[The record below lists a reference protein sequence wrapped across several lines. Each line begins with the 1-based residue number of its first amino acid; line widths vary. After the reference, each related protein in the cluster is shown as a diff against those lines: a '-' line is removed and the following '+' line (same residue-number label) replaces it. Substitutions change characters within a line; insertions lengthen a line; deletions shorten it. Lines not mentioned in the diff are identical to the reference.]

1 MESPCRKLSIL
12 YLCCV
17 YAVGFAQHTLATNI
31 TLLRATEVEDV
42 FRGNDDK
49 YKAVVLSAESVASK
63 WDRYCM
69 AMLTQLP
76 VICIH
81 NLF

>member
-1 MESPCRKLSIL
+1 MYP
-12 YLCCV
+12 
-17 YAVGFAQHTLATNI
+17 VGFAQHTLATNI

-49 YKAVVLSAESVASK
+49 YKAVVLSAESVASR

-69 AMLTQLP
+69 AIAKCLP
-76 VICIH
+76 GSSQSPA
-81 NLF
+81 FFS